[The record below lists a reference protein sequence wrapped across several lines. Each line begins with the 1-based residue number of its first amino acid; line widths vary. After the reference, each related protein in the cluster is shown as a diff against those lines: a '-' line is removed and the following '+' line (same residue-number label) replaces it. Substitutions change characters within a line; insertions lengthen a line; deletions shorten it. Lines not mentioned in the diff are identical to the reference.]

1 MYSLNSNSSQSW
13 LSWFFRGLLFLAL
26 AFLLARL
33 GELQIIKGAYYKDL
47 ADGNRIRR
55 IVIPAPRGRILARGG
70 EVLVAN
76 TEIKKRIVFDP
87 SLGYKKINDIKTAK
101 PDELISEYVR
111 IYPYGAD
118 FGHITGYVG
127 AASDDEVGRIDP
139 DCPEEGP
146 IKSTNSVGR
155 IGIEAGFECHLRGT
169 DGEMLIEVNSLG
181 HKIRVLGTKE
191 PIPGKDLV
199 TTFDAGVQRK
209 TALSMEG
216 KIGAAVATDGHGQIL
231 ALYSSPSYDP
241 NVFIQ
246 NDFISTKTRSELL
259 TNPNLPLFNRAISG
273 EYHPGSIFKIVTASA
288 ALEEKKITSDFTYN
302 DTGII
307 KIGEFSY
314 TNWYFTQY
322 GSIEGSI
329 GLTKAIARST
339 DTFFYKLGEL
349 AGVDLLDK
357 WAAKFGLGAKTGV
370 GLPGEAN
377 GLVPSPAWK
386 RQAKGELWFLG
397 NTYHMAIG
405 QGDLTVTPLQANA
418 IASVIST
425 QGKLCEPRMI
435 GADVKCKDL
444 GISKVTLD
452 EIKQGMIGACST
464 GGTAYPFF
472 DFKPQVACKTG
483 TAETNEKNKTHAWF
497 TALLADPESDSK
509 AGTQL
514 VTTILVEKG
523 GEGSQ
528 VAAPIAKDIISY
540 WIQRQ

>member
-1 MYSLNSNSSQSW
+1 MYSFNTSSSQSW
-13 LSWFFRGLLFLAL
+13 LSWFFRGLLFLAVAIL
-26 AFLLARL
+26 ISRL

-70 EVLVAN
+70 EVLAGN

-87 SLGYKKINDIKTAK
+87 LEGYKKIDDVKDAK

-111 IYPYGAD
+111 KYPYGAD
-118 FGHITGYVG
+118 FGHVTGYVG
-127 AASDDEVGRIDP
+127 AASGDEVGKIDP
-139 DCPEEGP
+139 DCPDHGP
-146 IKSTNSVGR
+146 IKPINSVGR
-155 IGIEAGFECHLRGT
+155 SGIEAGFECQLRGI
-169 DGEMLIEVNSLG
+169 DGEELIEVNSMG

-191 PIPGKDLV
+191 PVPGKDLV
-199 TTFDAGVQRK
+199 TTFDAGIQRK
-209 TALSMEG
+209 TALSM
-216 KIGAAVATDGHGQIL
+216 KDKKGAAAVTDGHGQIL

-246 NDFISTKTRSELL
+246 NDFISKKTRGELL
-259 TNPNLPLFNRAISG
+259 ANPDLPLFDRTISG

-288 ALEEKKITSDFTYN
+288 ALEEKKITPDFTYN
-302 DTGII
+302 DTGVI
-307 KIGEFSY
+307 KIGDFSY

-322 GSIEGSI
+322 GSTEGVI

-339 DTFFYKLGEL
+339 DTFFYKVGEL
-349 AGVDLLDK
+349 TGVDLLDK
-357 WAAKFGLGAKTGV
+357 WAQKFGLGTKTGV
-370 GLPGEAN
+370 NLPGEAS

-425 QGKLCEPRMI
+425 KGKLCEPRMI
-435 GADVKCKDL
+435 AADVKCKDL
-444 GISKVTLD
+444 GISQSTLD
-452 EIKQGMIGACST
+452 EIKEGMIGACST

-483 TAETNEKNKTHAWF
+483 TAETNEKDKTHAWF
-497 TALLADPESDSK
+497 NAIAPVDPSYSK
-509 AGTQL
+509 SNAQI
-514 VTTILVEKG
+514 VATILVEKG

-540 WIQRQ
+540 WTQRQ